1 MSGFVSWATH
11 GIKRG
16 RLRWNRRRLIAALCA
31 AAVLVVTA
39 TLYLILVSQTAAQGR
54 HIQQL
59 QADLS
64 LIGRENEQLEVRIA
78 WASTIESLKIRA
90 TALGF
95 VLPEQVEFL
104 RVPGD

>member
-16 RLRWNRRRLIAALCA
+16 RFKWNRRRISGALGV
-31 AAVLVVTA
+31 AVALVAMA
-39 TLYLILVSQTAAQGR
+39 TLYLVLVSQTAAQGR

-59 QADLS
+59 QAELS
-64 LIGRENEQLEVRIA
+64 RIGRENEQLEVKIA
-78 WASTIESLKIRA
+78 WASSIEGLKMRA

-104 RVPGD
+104 RIPGD